1 MFDMRKFLGIEPN
14 DIQRRIFI
22 SAFVFGGT
30 FALDIILIVSIGFLS
45 KGIVMMKV
53 FVKYYPPFSFERVVT
68 SILILSVGIF
78 VSLVYYI
85 LLPMGPPPRIKTVPE
100 IDFRF

>member
-1 MFDMRKFLGIEPN
+1 MLDMRKFFGIEPN

-22 SAFVFGGT
+22 SSLVFGGT
-30 FALDIILIVSIGFLS
+30 FILDIILIVSIGFLS
-45 KGIVMMKV
+45 KGIEIFKV

-68 SILILSVGIF
+68 SILILSVGVF

-85 LLPMGPPPRIKTVPE
+85 LLPMGPPPRINTTPE